1 MEIDWQIL
9 DKLVQWLIL
18 PLVAVWWAHEKRLTA
33 LERDLA
39 TFVAVAAERQKEEI
53 RTAEALHKHHER
65 MASAMEAVANAVAA
79 AIPGTGRTGTR
90 PGRS

>member
-1 MEIDWQIL
+1 MEIDWPFL

-33 LERDLA
+33 IERDLA
-39 TFVAVAAERQKEEI
+39 TFVAVAAERQKDEA

-65 MASAMEAVANAVAA
+65 MAAAMEAVANAVNGALAA
-79 AIPGTGRTGTR
+79 SRNLRPPPG
-90 PGRS
+90 